1 MNLNKNVVVTSA
13 TTVTQ
18 KRSMADWIR
27 RMNVAVA
34 PTCALIRTSDVS
46 KKTGD
51 PNYGK
56 GLIDKESTDQMK
68 FEWLT
73 SLPPT
78 ISYAAT
84 SAGTSCAVG
93 EETGTAVISST
104 ANFAVRDA
112 ICNLTTGEW
121 AVVNA
126 LTSSTVLTVTAV
138 GSGWTCAADDVILM
152 CSNVQEEG
160 SSTYVSRTSEPTNNS
175 NYVGIYRYAVEV
187 AETTESSPQY
197 GENLR
202 ERYTKDRLY
211 FTMMNLEN
219 YLWNSKQAASTTTD
233 VTIGGTALAMYTT
246 KGIRSFA
253 QGNIDLSG
261 TVDWYRLQ
269 TEAANQIPDTVH
281 PDEELVLF
289 VGTTKYNW
297 IQAQASK
304 NFQWQDSGEKDIY
317 GVRIKRVQLGSYN
330 VRIQKHDLFNKG
342 ALVNEAY
349 LVPPSD
355 LSLVYKKNHDL
366 RIVPN
371 IQSNSSMSKA
381 DEIQGTMGLKSWSGG
396 ANITRIRNWVTA

>member
-1 MNLNKNVVVTSA
+1 MALNKNVVVTSA

-34 PTCALIRTSDVS
+34 PTCAMIRTSDVS

-56 GLIDKESTDQMK
+56 GLIDKESTDQMM

-78 ISYAAT
+78 ISYEAV
-84 SAGTSCAVG
+84 SLGTSCDDG
-93 EETGTAVISST
+93 EHTGTAVLSSN
-104 ANFAVRDA
+104 ANFAVRDVVA
-112 ICNLTTGEW
+112 NLTTGEMGI
-121 AVVNA
+121 VNT
-126 LTSSTVLTVTAV
+126 LTSTTTLTVTAV
-138 GSGWTCAADDVILM
+138 GGTWTCAAGDTILM
-152 CSNVQEEG
+152 CSNAQEEG

-197 GENLR
+197 GEALR

-211 FTMMNLEN
+211 FAMMNMEN
-219 YLWNSKQAASTTTD
+219 YLWNSKQATSTTTT
-233 VTIGGTALAMYTT
+233 VEIGGVSYVMYST
-246 KGIRSFA
+246 KGIRAFA

-281 PDEELVLF
+281 PDEELVMF
-289 VGTTKYNW
+289 CGTKKYNW

-317 GVRIKRVQLGSYN
+317 GVRIKRFQMGSYN
-330 VRIQKHDLFNKG
+330 VKIQKHDLFNKG
-342 ALVNEAY
+342 TLANEVY

-366 RIVPN
+366 KIVPN
-371 IQSNSSMSKA
+371 IQPSSAMSKA

-396 ANITRIRNWVTA
+396 ANLIRIRNWVSE